1 MNKKIFILG
10 GGQSALY
17 AAREIRKNNID
28 VEITILG
35 DEKFIPYERPPLS
48 KDFLLNKRID
58 EDLYFCSKETLEEE
72 KINYL
77 NTIIIKV
84 DFENNIL
91 VSEDNKQYTYDT
103 LLISTGSK
111 NRKLNINSEVDDEIF
126 YLRNLEE
133 AKNIKEKAL
142 GKKNILIIGGGFIG
156 LEIASSFS
164 QLNKNITL
172 VEVGN
177 QLMGRIIPNQ
187 IADLVKQFH
196 EDEGNKIILNKTIS
210 EITKMNEKYKILLS
224 DNTEIMS
231 DLIIAGIGSTPNVG
245 LFENTKLKIDNGIV
259 TNEFCETNIKNVFAS
274 GDVSNF
280 YHPLYG
286 KYMRLESY
294 QHAQNHGISAGKNI
308 SGIKTEYTSIP
319 WMWSDQFNL
328 NLQLTGICDDYD
340 EIVERG
346 KSIDDGIIYFFLKN
360 KNIKGACGLGIAG
373 KIGRDIRIT
382 SKLTEKNT
390 IVDSSILSDQSQKLN
405 KLVQK

>member
-28 VEITILG
+28 SEITILG
-35 DEKFIPYERPPLS
+35 EEKFIPYERPPLS

-111 NRKLNINSEVDDEIF
+111 NRKLNINSEIDDEIF

-142 GKKNILIIGGGFIG
+142 GKKYINHRWWFHWFRNS
-156 LEIASSFS
+156 SSFS
-164 QLNKNITL
+164 QLNKNISL

-177 QLMGRIIPNQ
+177 QLW
-187 IADLVKQFH
+187 
-196 EDEGNKIILNKTIS
+196 EDNSK
-210 EITKMNEKYKILLS
+210 
-224 DNTEIMS
+224 
-231 DLIIAGIGSTPNVG
+231 
-245 LFENTKLKIDNGIV
+245 
-259 TNEFCETNIKNVFAS
+259 
-274 GDVSNF
+274 SN
-280 YHPLYG
+280 
-286 KYMRLESY
+286 
-294 QHAQNHGISAGKNI
+294 
-308 SGIKTEYTSIP
+308 
-319 WMWSDQFNL
+319 
-328 NLQLTGICDDYD
+328 C
-340 EIVERG
+340 
-346 KSIDDGIIYFFLKN
+346 
-360 KNIKGACGLGIAG
+360 
-373 KIGRDIRIT
+373 
-382 SKLTEKNT
+382 
-390 IVDSSILSDQSQKLN
+390 
-405 KLVQK
+405 

>member
-35 DEKFIPYERPPLS
+35 EEKFIPYERPPLS

-164 QLNKNITL
+164 QLNKNISL

-196 EDEGNKIILNKTIS
+196 EEEGNKIILNKTIS

-231 DLIIAGIGSTPNVG
+231 DLIIAGIGSIPNVG
-245 LFENTKLKIDNGIV
+245 LFENTKLKLDNGIV

-308 SGIKTEYTSIP
+308 SGIKTEYSSIP

-373 KIGRDIRIT
+373 KVGRDIRIT
-382 SKLTEKNT
+382 TKLTEKNT

-405 KLVQK
+405 KLIQK